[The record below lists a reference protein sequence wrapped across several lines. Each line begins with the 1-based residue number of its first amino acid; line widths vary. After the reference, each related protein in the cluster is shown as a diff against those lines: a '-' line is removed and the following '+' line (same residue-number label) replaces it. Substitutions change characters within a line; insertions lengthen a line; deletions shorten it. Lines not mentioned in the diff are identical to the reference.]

1 MSFSYTALQR
11 MERLAPAVPVVQLI
25 DKPQY
30 WPMLRRVMGHDW
42 LVGPG
47 IELLHEHPRLAE
59 RIAASG
65 HDVHVWTVNTEADLR
80 LCQELGVKA
89 VITDRPAYLLEL
101 LDRVASRAHGQE
113 VAHQGPRGADSPGE
127 VGPRQPCPCGSGKRY
142 KACHG
147 AEGGAAAVYVAPA
160 RSRGCPR
167 SATSSR
173 MRELVPSAT
182 APLTVKGTDQPVT
195 LCSLLPMA
203 APAMVRDSG
212 QLWLGLQVQ
221 HNFGDPSR
229 DLAAVLAAR
238 AGRRRARRR
247 RPHRPA
253 RRRAAA
259 PGPGRP
265 TTSSTVTV
273 HEGFDFWIADVDDKD
288 DLAAALEQANAAA
301 SPTARLTQVEAAY
314 WTDVGT
320 KEHLRWVMPEPED
333 PLLDALAR
341 LHVAG
346 QDVIVE
352 GARLVGMFR
361 AHGLLAPVWDLPLG
375 TGPEALED
383 PASTFAEHLA
393 EALAD
398 DSDLTADQ
406 RAARSGLANRQ
417 VTIR

>member
-1 MSFSYTALQR
+1 MAKKSRTKAK
-11 MERLAPAVPVVQLI
+11 APSA
-25 DKPQY
+25 
-30 WPMLRRVMGHDW
+30 
-42 LVGPG
+42 
-47 IELLHEHPRLAE
+47 
-59 RIAASG
+59 
-65 HDVHVWTVNTEADLR
+65 
-80 LCQELGVKA
+80 
-89 VITDRPAYLLEL
+89 
-101 LDRVASRAHGQE
+101 
-113 VAHQGPRGADSPGE
+113 PGE
-127 VGPRQPCPCGSGKRY
+127 VGPRQPCPCGSGRRY

-147 AEGGAAAVYVAPA
+147 AEDGGATVYVGRPFQGLPSECDIVA
-160 RSRGCPR
+160 
-167 SATSSR
+167 

-182 APLTVKGTDQPVT
+182 ATLDVKGTDKPVT

-221 HNFGDPSR
+221 HNFGDPAR
-229 DLAAVLAAR
+229 DLGAVLQLAIDADE
-238 AGRRRARRR
+238 
-247 RPHRPA
+247 
-253 RRRAAA
+253 
-259 PGPGRP
+259 PGVVGLTEPPGVGPRLQDLV
-265 TTSSTVTV
+265 TDAQRTKGLEVTV
-273 HEGFDFWIADVDDKD
+273 HDGFEFWISDVDEKD

-301 SPTARLTQVEAAY
+301 DPTARLTQVEAAY

-320 KEHLRWVMPEPED
+320 KEHLRWVLPEPED
-333 PLLDALAR
+333 QLLDALAR

-346 QDVIVE
+346 RDVIVE

-383 PASTFAEHLA
+383 PASAFAADLA

-398 DSDLTADQ
+398 DSDLDPDQ

>member
-1 MSFSYTALQR
+1 MAKKSRT
-11 MERLAPAVPVVQLI
+11 
-25 DKPQY
+25 
-30 WPMLRRVMGHDW
+30 
-42 LVGPG
+42 
-47 IELLHEHPRLAE
+47 
-59 RIAASG
+59 
-65 HDVHVWTVNTEADLR
+65 
-80 LCQELGVKA
+80 KA
-89 VITDRPAYLLEL
+89 RE
-101 LDRVASRAHGQE
+101 
-113 VAHQGPRGADSPGE
+113 AHQPAPGE

-147 AEGGAAAVYVAPA
+147 AEGGAAAVYVARPFE
-160 RSRGCPR
+160 GL
-167 SATSSR
+167 TSECDIVA

-182 APLTVKGTDQPVT
+182 APLTVTGTDKPVT

-229 DLAAVLAAR
+229 DLAAVLQLAMDADES
-238 AGRRRARRR
+238 GVIGLTE
-247 RPHRPA
+247 
-253 RRRAAA
+253 A
-259 PGPGRP
+259 PGDGPRLQDLV
-265 TTSSTVTV
+265 TDEKLAVTV
-273 HEGFDFWIADVDDKD
+273 HDGFEFWVADVDHKD

-333 PLLDALAR
+333 QLLDALAR
-341 LHVAG
+341 LHVSG

-352 GARLVGMFR
+352 GSRLVGMFR

-393 EALAD
+393 EALAEESPLD
-398 DSDLTADQ
+398 GDQ